1 MTKLEQI
8 RNDLDKYIQKELEKS
23 PPDRD
28 FEVFSFEEKLCEIV
42 DSLDEIIYFDPTP
55 DGDSPYSDAEY
66 IITPKERDQNA
77 LRSKQESHGRDH
89 NIPFNW

>member
-1 MTKLEQI
+1 MKTKLEEI
-8 RNDLDKYIQKELEKS
+8 RDSLDKYIREELKKS

-28 FEVFSFEEKLCEIV
+28 WEVFSFEEKLYEIV

-66 IITPKERDQNA
+66 IVTPQERDRDA
-77 LRSKQESHGRDH
+77 MRSKQESHGRG
-89 NIPFNW
+89 NPFNW

>member
-1 MTKLEQI
+1 MMTKLEQI
-8 RNDLDKYIQKELEKS
+8 RNDLDNYIREELKKS
-23 PPDRD
+23 PPDRS

-66 IITPKERDQNA
+66 IITPQERDRDA
-77 LRSKQESHGRDH
+77 LRNKQESHGRG
-89 NIPFNW
+89 NPFNW

>member
-8 RNDLDKYIQKELEKS
+8 RNDLDKYINEELKKS

-28 FEVFSFEEKLCEIV
+28 FEVFSFEDQLYEII

-55 DGDSPYSDAEY
+55 NGDSPYSDAEY
-66 IITPKERDQNA
+66 IITPEERDRKA
-77 LRSKQESHGRDH
+77 LESKRESHGRGH
-89 NIPFNW
+89 NIPFHY